1 MRNCYCCKIRTLK
14 IMKILTLL
22 IFTTVLACKN
32 DQEVISENKISN
44 DQELV
49 TIDSTQNPVIKNPVA
64 AAVFEIVPQ
73 EISAGKGRSVFTQNG
88 KTLFYM
94 EQNSNKGNIKIDG
107 KDYTLN
113 SYDFNE
119 NNYTLSGN
127 EVKIEATNGDFK
139 DQTGDCVNGIFPD
152 VKVTLNGKVLNLS
165 NVNVQDCPDF

>member
-1 MRNCYCCKIRTLK
+1 
-14 IMKILTLL
+14 MKILTLL

-113 SYDFNE
+113 IYDFNE

>member
-1 MRNCYCCKIRTLK
+1 MRNCYCCKIPILK

>member
-165 NVNVQDCPDF
+165 NVNVQDCPDY

>member
-152 VKVTLNGKVLNLS
+152 VKVTLNGKVLSLS

>member
-1 MRNCYCCKIRTLK
+1 
-14 IMKILTLL
+14 MKILTLL

-49 TIDSTQNPVIKNPVA
+49 TIDSTQNTVIKNPVA

-165 NVNVQDCPDF
+165 NVNVQDCPDY

>member
-1 MRNCYCCKIRTLK
+1 
-14 IMKILTLL
+14 MKILTLL

-64 AAVFEIVPQ
+64 APVFEIVPQ

>member
-1 MRNCYCCKIRTLK
+1 
-14 IMKILTLL
+14 MKILPLL
-22 IFTTVLACKN
+22 IITTVLACKKE
-32 DQEVISENKISN
+32 QEIITENKIT
-44 DQELV
+44 DHPV
-49 TIDSTQNPVIKNPVA
+49 VKTDSTQNPVIKTPVA
-64 AAVFEIVPQ
+64 VAAFEIIPQ
-73 EISAGKGRSVFTQNG
+73 DVSSAKGRSIFTQNG
-88 KTLFYM
+88 KTLFYF

-139 DQTGDCVNGIFPD
+139 DQTGDCVYGIFPD

>member
-64 AAVFEIVPQ
+64 APVFEIVPQ

>member
-1 MRNCYCCKIRTLK
+1 M
-14 IMKILTLL
+14 
-22 IFTTVLACKN
+22 
-32 DQEVISENKISN
+32 ISENKISN

-49 TIDSTQNPVIKNPVA
+49 KIDSTQNPVIKNPVA

-113 SYDFNE
+113 TVSY
-119 NNYTLSGN
+119 THL
-127 EVKIEATNGDFK
+127 
-139 DQTGDCVNGIFPD
+139 D
-152 VKVTLNGKVLNLS
+152 VYKRQNSNCRELILGLNFIYL
-165 NVNVQDCPDF
+165 

>member
-1 MRNCYCCKIRTLK
+1 MSNCYCCKIRTLK

-113 SYDFNE
+113 IYDFNE

>member
-1 MRNCYCCKIRTLK
+1 
-14 IMKILTLL
+14 MKILTLL

-94 EQNSNKGNIKIDG
+94 EQNSNKGSIKIDG

>member
-1 MRNCYCCKIRTLK
+1 
-14 IMKILTLL
+14 MKILTLL

-49 TIDSTQNPVIKNPVA
+49 TIDSTQNTVIKNPVA

-94 EQNSNKGNIKIDG
+94 EQNSNKGSIKIDG

>member
-1 MRNCYCCKIRTLK
+1 
-14 IMKILTLL
+14 MKILTLL

-49 TIDSTQNPVIKNPVA
+49 TIDSTQNTVIKNPVA

>member
-113 SYDFNE
+113 IYDFNE

>member
-1 MRNCYCCKIRTLK
+1 
-14 IMKILTLL
+14 MKILTLL

>member
-1 MRNCYCCKIRTLK
+1 
-14 IMKILTLL
+14 MKILTLL

-44 DQELV
+44 HQELV
-49 TIDSTQNPVIKNPVA
+49 KIDSTQNPVIKNPVA
-64 AAVFEIVPQ
+64 APVFEIVPQ

>member
-1 MRNCYCCKIRTLK
+1 
-14 IMKILTLL
+14 MKILTLL

-32 DQEVISENKISN
+32 DQEVFSENKISN

-49 TIDSTQNPVIKNPVA
+49 KIDSTQNPVIKNPVA
-64 AAVFEIVPQ
+64 AAVFEIDPQ

>member
-1 MRNCYCCKIRTLK
+1 
-14 IMKILTLL
+14 MKVLTLL

>member
-1 MRNCYCCKIRTLK
+1 MRNYYCCKIPTLK
-14 IMKILTLL
+14 MMKILTLL

-32 DQEVISENKISN
+32 DQEVISEKKISN

-49 TIDSTQNPVIKNPVA
+49 KMDSTQNPVIKNPVA

-152 VKVTLNGKVLNLS
+152 VKVTLNGKVLSLS